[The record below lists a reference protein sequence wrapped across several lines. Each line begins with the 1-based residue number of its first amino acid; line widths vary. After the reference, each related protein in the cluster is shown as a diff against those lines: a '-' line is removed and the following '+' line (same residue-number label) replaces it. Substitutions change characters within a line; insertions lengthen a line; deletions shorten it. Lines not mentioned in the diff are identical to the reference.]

1 MQTEFHRKA
10 HSVTAQHTVHQITQW
25 SPEVL
30 SAGQFMLIDEQDI
43 MLEAGVEMGFEAEVY
58 YYRVMMAV
66 DMGIDTIQT
75 LEDLAEE
82 TGEGLG
88 EWDA

>member
-1 MQTEFHRKA
+1 MF
-10 HSVTAQHTVHQITQW
+10 
-25 SPEVL
+25 
-30 SAGQFMLIDEQDI
+30 IDEQDV
-43 MLEAGVEMGFEAEVY
+43 MLEAGVEMGLEAEMY

-66 DMGIDTIQT
+66 DVGVDTIQT

-82 TGEGLG
+82 IGEGLG

>member
-1 MQTEFHRKA
+1 MF
-10 HSVTAQHTVHQITQW
+10 
-25 SPEVL
+25 
-30 SAGQFMLIDEQDI
+30 IDKQDV

-66 DMGIDTIQT
+66 DMGVDTIQT
-75 LEDLAEE
+75 FEDLAEE